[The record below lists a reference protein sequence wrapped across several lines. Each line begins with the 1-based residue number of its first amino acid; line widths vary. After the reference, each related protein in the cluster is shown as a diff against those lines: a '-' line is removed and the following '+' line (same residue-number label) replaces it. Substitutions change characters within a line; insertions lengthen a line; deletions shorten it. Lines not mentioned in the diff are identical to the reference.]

1 MKRVATAA
9 VLIPLVL
16 LAVFRAPA
24 WLFLVIVLV
33 VALLGVREFLKIA
46 EAHGFEPSRVATFVV
61 AALGFLAFRDLGW
74 LAPAYPLVVA
84 ALLIFAG
91 PLFLAVATRAA
102 DLSKSLPS
110 AAVSVLALAYI
121 AFPLAFLVLVR
132 ERPWGKFL
140 LFYLLVVVWAGDTLA
155 YYAGRAFGRHKLA
168 PRISPGKTWEGTL
181 ASLVG
186 SAIVG
191 TLLFAFAQEITG
203 FLLRIHL
210 LKPEDGIPNPATLS
224 PAIWHAALLTVA
236 INIAAQVGDLAE
248 SAIKRGANLKDSG
261 SILPGHGGMLDRIDA
276 LLFAAPVLCY
286 YALTILLL

>member
-9 VLIPLVL
+9 VLIPIVL

-24 WLFLVIVLV
+24 WLFLVIVLL
-33 VALLGVREFLKIA
+33 VALLAVDEFLRIA
-46 EAHGFEPSRVATFVV
+46 RAHGFEPSRLATFIV
-61 AALGFLAFRDLGW
+61 AALCFLAVRDLGW
-74 LAPAYPLVVA
+74 LAPSYPLVVA
-84 ALLIFAG
+84 ALLILAG
-91 PLFLAVATRAA
+91 PLFMAVSARAA

-110 AAVSVLALAYI
+110 AAVSVLALAYVV
-121 AFPLAFLVLVR
+121 FPLAFLVLVR

-140 LFYLLVVVWAGDTLA
+140 LLYLLLVVWAGDTFA
-155 YYAGRAFGRHKLA
+155 YYAGRAIGSRKLA
-168 PRISPGKTWEGTL
+168 PRISPGKTWEGTV
-181 ASLVG
+181 ASLLG
-186 SAIVG
+186 SAVVG
-191 TLLFAFAQEITG
+191 TLLFAFAKEITG

-210 LKPEDGIPNPATLS
+210 LRPEDGVPSPATLS
-224 PAIWHAALLTVA
+224 PPIWHAALLTVA

-261 SILPGHGGMLDRIDA
+261 AILPGHGGMLDRIDA